1 MRTLLAA
8 LAASALLACTLPLA
22 GCSAATAAEEDPEVA
37 GLDAESSEDELSARG
52 GVQIVVSVDWE
63 GRNLDP
69 ANLRAMSEFRAAMPG
84 VRIVQFLNAAYFTK
98 PGANSAETEAQIRTT
113 LRPSDELGLHI
124 HGWKRLFEASGV
136 KFRATP
142 NFWGTNELSGDCT
155 FDCGHEV
162 PISAYDEAEL
172 EKVIRFSILTLE
184 GNGLGHARSFRA
196 GGWMA
201 KDNVRQALVANG
213 IAWDSSAVPTAYL
226 AGELQGL
233 PVLDWLGDLWRGT
246 TATSQPYTIATPAG
260 ALKEV
265 PDNGAL
271 ADYVTADEMVDVF
284 QQAKARYLKNK
295 TQPQVVSIGFHQET
309 AARYLPRVRDAL
321 TRIDAIARAEK
332 IPVTS
337 VTTRSLRVR

>member
-1 MRTLLAA
+1 MRTSMLAVAAATLLA
-8 LAASALLACTLPLA
+8 CVLPLA
-22 GCSAATAAEEDPEVA
+22 GCSAATSESEAESL
-37 GLDAESSEDELSARG
+37 GLDAQASEEELSARG

-63 GRNLDP
+63 GRDLDA

-98 PGANSAETEAQIRTT
+98 PQANSAAVTTQIRST
-113 LRPSDELGLHI
+113 LLPGDELGLHI

-136 KFRATP
+136 KFRTTP
-142 NFWGTNELSGDCT
+142 NFWGTNELANDCA

-172 EKVIRFSILTLE
+172 EKVIRFSVTTLE

-201 KDNVRQALVANG
+201 KDHVRQALVANG
-213 IAWDSSAVPTAYL
+213 IVWDSSAVPQPFL
-226 AGELQGL
+226 AGELRGL
-233 PVLDWLGDLWRGT
+233 PVLDWLGELWRDT
-246 TATSQPYTIATPAG
+246 TPASQPYKISTPAG
-260 ALKEV
+260 TLNEV

-271 ADYVTADEMVDVF
+271 ADYVTAEEMVDVF

-295 TQPQVVSIGFHQET
+295 TQPQVVSLGFHQET
-309 AARYLPRVRDAL
+309 ATRYLPRLRDAL
-321 TRIDAIARAEK
+321 VRIDAIARAEK